1 MGVKAIAGYEGL
13 QPYLDAFSF
22 DHPSAD
28 KNVFIAMRFR
38 DGKQFAEIHQ
48 TIKRVLA
55 EYGLRGLRA
64 DDRVYP
70 SDGDLW
76 NNVCVYMLACKYG
89 VCVFEE
95 IDEREFNPNVPLEY
109 GFMRAIDRQVL
120 LLKDQRMPNL
130 PADMT
135 GKIYHPFDSYE
146 ISSTIARE
154 IEKWAEKDLG
164 LRKVGKQ
171 SELLSMMQQ
180 LRLKAVF
187 IVAQL
192 SSERTELYA
201 TLRDRLE
208 HNGYRT
214 TLHDSTELGEDG
226 IPDFLS
232 IARQSRFVIVDI
244 TEANHL
250 PQEILAL
257 ASQMPSVPVQPLV
270 HASKGEWEN
279 LEYFRLYRSAL
290 ERFRLHPSILEP
302 VRYNDQQD
310 LLASLDQL
318 VIAPA
323 EAFIARR
330 GKPPANPDGSI
341 RDI

>member
-13 QPYLDAFSF
+13 QPYLDTFSF
-22 DHPSAD
+22 DHPGSD

-38 DGKQFAEIHQ
+38 DGKQFVEIHES
-48 TIKRVLA
+48 IKRALA
-55 EYGLRGLRA
+55 AYGLRGLRA
-64 DDRVYP
+64 DDHLYP

-76 NNVCVYMLACKYG
+76 NNVCVYMLACKYA
-89 VCVFEE
+89 VCVFEQ

-109 GFMRAIDRQVL
+109 GFMRALDRQVL

-130 PADMT
+130 PADLT
-135 GKIYHPFDSYE
+135 GKIFHPFDSYE
-146 ISSTIARE
+146 ISSTIQRE
-154 IEKWAEKDLG
+154 IEKWVEKDLG
-164 LRKVGKQ
+164 MRKVGKQ
-171 SELLSMMQQ
+171 SEFPQQ
-180 LRLKAVF
+180 PELKAVF

-192 SSERTELYA
+192 SPERTTLYA
-201 TLRDRLE
+201 TLRGRLE
-208 HNGYRT
+208 QSGYRT
-214 TLHDSTELGEDG
+214 TLHDSTELQDDG
-226 IPDFLS
+226 LPDLLS
-232 IARQSRFVIVDI
+232 IVRQSRFVIVDI
-244 TEANHL
+244 TDANHL
-250 PQEILAL
+250 PQEILTL

-290 ERFRLHPSILEP
+290 ERFSLHPSILEP
-302 VRYNDQQD
+302 VRYNDHQD
-310 LLASLDQL
+310 LLASLEQL